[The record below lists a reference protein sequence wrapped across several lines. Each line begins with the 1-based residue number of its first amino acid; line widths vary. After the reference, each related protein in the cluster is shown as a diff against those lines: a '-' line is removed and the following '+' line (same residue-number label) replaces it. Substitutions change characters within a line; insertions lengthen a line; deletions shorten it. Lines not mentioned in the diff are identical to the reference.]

1 MPVQVLSPGG
11 VSLHRR
17 ESADENLRRRPDWR
31 SVEDGLETDY
41 GFLQY
46 PSLQRPQKQQI
57 WRPAPGLAVPYTRP
71 VRVERPAWHQDD
83 LLRTSTPLSPGHV
96 VSAVS
101 PLPGVPEHQA
111 TSRGITK
118 RHSVLWKLKPERW
131 RQREGGGG
139 TLRRCRSRDDVLQ
152 PSPRHNPPP
161 SHLAA
166 SHPDLVTSHLALPT
180 EMGAPPAISI
190 LPPSRRPSSQTLP
203 RRASHGCKD
212 TLFARGRRWFASHR
226 PDHKDTKDKEPRVIP
241 DYRLLEHRAEQ
252 RIAEQRIVEQRILE
266 HRITQQQLA
275 EQRTGGHQLLEQRIA
290 EQLTERGQSE
300 LTIQAETMEAPSRT
314 DARKLRP
321 RRPRT
326 FYLLEDYL
334 APVRGG
340 LELDECV
347 GPRILFP
354 PPRPAPPTPDWATPS
369 LSPQPSASTVLSTP
383 RTTTSFIDSSI
394 VPSPDTRVLSGSL
407 YSPVFSPRDTTY
419 PRFVTPEM
427 SLSEHP
433 SYVPH
438 SVLYPSGH
446 VTLDGRRR
454 NHLRNK

>member
-11 VSLHRR
+11 VSLLRR
-17 ESADENLRRRPDWR
+17 DSADDSLRRRPDWR

-46 PSLQRPQKQQI
+46 PSLQRPVKQQL
-57 WRPAPGLAVPYTRP
+57 WRPVPSLTVPYTRP
-71 VRVERPAWHQDD
+71 VRTDRPNWHHDD
-83 LLRTSTPLSPGHV
+83 MRTSTPLSPGHILG
-96 VSAVS
+96 ALS
-101 PLPGVPEHQA
+101 PLPGVPEHN
-111 TSRGITK
+111 TNRGITK

-131 RQREGGGG
+131 RAREDG

-152 PSPRHNPPP
+152 PSPRHIPPP

-166 SHPDLVTSHLALPT
+166 SHPDLVTSHLALPS
-180 EMGAPPAISI
+180 EMGAPPALSI

-203 RRASHGCKD
+203 RRASHGSKD
-212 TLFARGRRWFASHR
+212 TLLSRGKRWLASHR
-226 PDHKDTKDKEPRVIP
+226 LEHNKEQKDAVKDPRIIP

-252 RIAEQRIVEQRILE
+252 RIAEQQSD
-266 HRITQQQLA
+266 
-275 EQRTGGHQLLEQRIA
+275 
-290 EQLTERGQSE
+290 RGQSE
-300 LTIQAETMEAPSRT
+300 LTVQLETVEAPNNRNDT
-314 DARKLRP
+314 RKVRP

-354 PPRPAPPTPDWATPS
+354 PPRPAPPTPDWGTPS
-369 LSPQPSASTVLSTP
+369 LSPPPGAPLITTP
-383 RTTTSFIDSSI
+383 RTTTTFLD
-394 VPSPDTRVLSGSL
+394 PCMNSPDKLPGNL
-407 YSPVFSPRDTTY
+407 YSPVFSPRDTCY

-433 SYVPH
+433 VTIIPH
-438 SVLYPSGH
+438 YPMGH
-446 VTLDGRRR
+446 MTLDGRRR
-454 NHLRNK
+454 NNHRNKVGFTTAWRLILFWCLVCR

>member
-11 VSLHRR
+11 VSLIRR
-17 ESADENLRRRPDWR
+17 DSADDTLRRRPDWR

-46 PSLQRPQKQQI
+46 PSLQRPMKQQP
-57 WRPAPGLAVPYTRP
+57 WRPVPSLAVPYARP
-71 VRVERPAWHQDD
+71 IRTDRPNWHHDD
-83 LLRTSTPLSPGHV
+83 MRTSTPMSTGHILS
-96 VSAVS
+96 SVS
-101 PLPGVPEHQA
+101 PLPGVPENIS
-111 TSRGITK
+111 SRGITK

-131 RQREGGGG
+131 RTREDG

-152 PSPRHNPPP
+152 PSPRHVPAPA
-161 SHLAA
+161 HLAA
-166 SHPDLVTSHLALPT
+166 SHPDLVTSHLALPS

-190 LPPSRRPSSQTLP
+190 LPPSRRSSSQTLP
-203 RRASHGCKD
+203 RRASHGSKD
-212 TLFARGRRWFASHR
+212 TLLARGRKWLASHR
-226 PDHKDTKDKEPRVIP
+226 LDHQKEQKENNKDPRIIP

-252 RIAEQRIVEQRILE
+252 RIAEQ
-266 HRITQQQLA
+266 H
-275 EQRTGGHQLLEQRIA
+275 
-290 EQLTERGQSE
+290 TERGQSE
-300 LTIQAETMEAPSRT
+300 LTVQLETVEAPNRT

-354 PPRPAPPTPDWATPS
+354 PPRPAPPAHDWETPS
-369 LSPQPSASTVLSTP
+369 LSPPLLGATPLLSTP
-383 RTTTSFIDSSI
+383 RTTTSFLD
-394 VPSPDTRVLSGSL
+394 PCMASPDKLPGSL
-407 YSPVFSPRDTTY
+407 YSPVFSPRETSY

-427 SLSEHP
+427 SLSEQP
-433 SYVPH
+433 SQVT
-438 SVLYPSGH
+438 SKYPMGH
-446 VTLDGRRR
+446 MTLDGRRR
-454 NHLRNK
+454 NTHRNKVGWTA